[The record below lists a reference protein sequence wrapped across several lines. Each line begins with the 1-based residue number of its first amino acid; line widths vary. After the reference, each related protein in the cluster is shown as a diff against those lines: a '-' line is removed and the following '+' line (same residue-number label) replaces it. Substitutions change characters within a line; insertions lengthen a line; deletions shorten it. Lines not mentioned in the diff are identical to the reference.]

1 MQDIFH
7 VSHRKINNDR
17 SKIAY
22 RIICY
27 KSFAH
32 EVMAGY
38 TPKTCRAINSLADK
52 NTPYDLWH

>member
-1 MQDIFH
+1 MIKTPL
-7 VSHRKINNDR
+7 VLSNGEKYETIN
-17 SKIAY
+17 SY